1 MKIPSF
7 LVCLSIILF
16 FNSLTAQKVPN
27 CPERNYSCDTDW
39 QLFTDPNSGVEY
51 GYKAFIQ
58 DSINFYE
65 ADIFCRDR
73 CAEVVSIHS
82 QQEQDFVTRI
92 AGPLLTKCQF
102 TDACSERMEHTN
114 KSAANFDR
122 MLRGFRADIF
132 CRDRCAE
139 VVSIHSQQEQDF
151 VTRIA
156 GPLLTKCQFT
166 DACSE
171 RMEHTNKSAANFDRM
186 LRGFWIGMNRVWGT
200 LLNHNTIDT
209 NITCIWS
216 DRSQCD
222 YGSVLNGSVTPDTVS
237 PPWARGNPNGANPGG
252 DPLIVQACVQMVEGR
267 HGGWNDI
274 SCSYRLGGLICKRK
288 CSSYCAAQDA

>member
-1 MKIPSF
+1 MKIASF

-16 FNSLTAQKVPN
+16 FNSLTAQKIPN
-27 CPERNYSCDTDW
+27 CPARNYSCDTDW
-39 QLFTDPNSGVEY
+39 QLFKDPNSGVEY

-73 CAEVVSIHS
+73 CAE
-82 QQEQDFVTRI
+82 
-92 AGPLLTKCQF
+92 L
-102 TDACSERMEHTN
+102 
-114 KSAANFDR
+114 
-122 MLRGFRADIF
+122 
-132 CRDRCAE
+132 
-139 VVSIHSQQEQDF
+139 VSIHSQQEQDF

-200 LLNHNTIDT
+200 LLNHDTIDT
-209 NITCIWS
+209 NVTCIWS

-222 YGSVLNGSVTPDTVS
+222 YGSVQDGSVTPDTVI
-237 PPWARGNPNGANPGG
+237 PPWARGNPNGANPGVFRNH
-252 DPLIVQACVQMVEGR
+252 DNVNLHRRIHLLSACVQMVEGR

-274 SCSYRLGGLICKRK
+274 SCTYRLGGLICKRK
-288 CSSYCAAQDA
+288 CSSYCAAQDV